1 MMMMT
6 LKMKKT
12 KLILKRRPRVTN
24 LEIKM
29 VLIEERIINKN
40 MILSLMIKL
49 MRPFFLMDLGRVIP

>member
-1 MMMMT
+1 MMMS

-12 KLILKRRPRVTN
+12 KLILKRRPRVTK

-40 MILSLMIKL
+40 MILSVMIKL
-49 MRPFFLMDLGRVIP
+49 MRPFFLMDLGRVMP

>member
-1 MMMMT
+1 MMMT

-12 KLILKRRPRVTN
+12 KLILKRRPRVTK

-40 MILSLMIKL
+40 MILSVMIKL
-49 MRPFFLMDLGRVIP
+49 MRPFFLMDLGRVMP

>member
-1 MMMMT
+1 MMMT

-24 LEIKM
+24 LKIKM

-40 MILSLMIKL
+40 MILSVMITL
-49 MRPFFLMDLGRVIP
+49 MRPFFLMDLGRVMP

>member
-1 MMMMT
+1 MMMT

-29 VLIEERIINKN
+29 LLIEERIINKN
-40 MILSLMIKL
+40 MILSVMIKL
-49 MRPFFLMDLGRVIP
+49 MRPFFLMDLGRVMP

>member
-1 MMMMT
+1 MMMT

-12 KLILKRRPRVTN
+12 KLILKRRPRVTK

-40 MILSLMIKL
+40 MILSVMIKL
-49 MRPFFLMDLGRVIP
+49 MRPFFLMDLGRAMP